1 MNRDLLPPVAIRT
14 RVSFMCVA
22 EISFFDNNMKND
34 DGSIEEGI
42 CARKAQTSWVF
53 GMRVYV

>member
-1 MNRDLLPPVAIRT
+1 
-14 RVSFMCVA
+14 MCVA